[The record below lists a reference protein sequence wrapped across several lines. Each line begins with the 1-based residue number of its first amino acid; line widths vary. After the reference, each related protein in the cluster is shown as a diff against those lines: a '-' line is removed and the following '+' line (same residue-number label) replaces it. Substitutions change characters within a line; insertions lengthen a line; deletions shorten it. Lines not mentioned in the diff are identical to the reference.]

1 MMIADMQ
8 ENNFFDREITQNKTF
23 RGQAELHQAI
33 ILQNFNPRQKKISV
47 LDQEF
52 GRIEGT
58 VSPLVVLERM
68 APGIVINYFIRTW
81 KNTNVFYDIEIID
94 EPMYYA
100 QTDLLFMHHVLEV
113 CSFFLPLH
121 DSNEQIFHFVKLLYE
136 ENSLFIDGLTKKL
149 FLCKFFTLIGVY
161 PDNARVYG
169 AEFFSLI
176 SGAINS
182 NFEADNHALNR
193 KLRMW
198 LLGCIATHPQS
209 AAMKTIHFLHS
220 LD

>member
-1 MMIADMQ
+1 METDIIS
-8 ENNFFDREITQNKTF
+8 NNFFEREVPKIGCFNAQT
-23 RGQAELHQAI
+23 EVHQAI
-33 ILQNFNPRQKKISV
+33 VLQNLNPRQKKICI
-47 LDQEF
+47 LDQEL

-58 VSPLVVLERM
+58 VSPIAKLERI
-68 APGIVINYFIRTW
+68 APGMVINYCIRMW
-81 KNTNVFYDIEIID
+81 KTSYVFYDIEIID

-100 QTDLLFMHHVLEV
+100 HTDILFIHHVLEI
-113 CSFFLPLH
+113 CFYFLPLN
-121 DSNEQIFHFVKLLYE
+121 DSSEQIFHLVKLLYE
-136 ENSLFIDGLTKKL
+136 ESSLFQDAITKKI
-149 FLCKFFTLIGVY
+149 FLCKFFTLIGIY
-161 PDNARVYG
+161 PDNAAMYG

-193 KLRMW
+193 KLRSW

-209 AAMKTIHFLHS
+209 SAIKTIHFLHS